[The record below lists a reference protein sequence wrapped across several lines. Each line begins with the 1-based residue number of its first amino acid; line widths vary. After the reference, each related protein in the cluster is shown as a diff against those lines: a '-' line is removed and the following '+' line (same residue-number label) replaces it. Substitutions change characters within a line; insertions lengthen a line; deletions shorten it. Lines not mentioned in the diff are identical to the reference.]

1 MYNGTNL
8 IPMHSSG
15 VNLERL
21 FTVICLFVLTGCGVK
36 GDPLPPEQ
44 PPRLGRGY
52 PTYSK
57 ASEAVSPDYS
67 ASESE
72 KKKKQKKEKSNEY
85 SP

>member
-1 MYNGTNL
+1 MK
-8 IPMHSSG
+8 
-15 VNLERL
+15 LEAIL
-21 FTVICLFVLTGCGVK
+21 KVICIFFILICLVGCGVK

-67 ASESE
+67 SQEEE
-72 KKKKQKKEKSNEY
+72 KKDKKNER
-85 SP
+85 